1 MISFEEVFCVMPI
14 KLKSAQWMVLSSLT
28 TTQGQIF
35 GYEYV
40 RQQEIMHRIFG
51 SELNSDV
58 VFFVGSKMLTTILN
72 YVVENIK

>member
-1 MISFEEVFCVMPI
+1 MRYAYQI
-14 KLKSAQWMVLSSLT
+14 KIGSMDGAFIAYHNTRK
-28 TTQGQIF
+28 IF

-40 RQQEIMHRIFG
+40 RQQEIMRRIFG

-58 VFFVGSKMLTTILN
+58 AFFVGSKMLTTILN